1 MDLVLNVADRCLH
14 PLRIPVTMARGKISL
29 LLVTNLGAVII
40 VGPQNQVLREIKYAM
55 TSLPIVSIP
64 TVVFFLEASSDNVE
78 ESPMGKTTLRL
89 LTMISFL
96 LFTDGCIYWIHRF
109 LHHKRIYK
117 VRIIKNHIC
126 VQTPAFIILCFLYFC
141 SYLYVPSQTIAKVH
155 VLPQTPHLPRSLYC
169 TVYGYYFLY
178 QHCYSILDPKSS
190 SKTGGT

>member
-78 ESPMGKTTLRL
+78 ESPMGKTTL
-89 LTMISFL
+89 MISFL

-117 VRIIKNHIC
+117 VDLVTDTAMAYGLHNFQAHQNICALWMGALPSYTGIAIKLKKKNGLPTI
-126 VQTPAFIILCFLYFC
+126 FIN
-141 SYLYVPSQTIAKVH
+141 
-155 VLPQTPHLPRSLYC
+155 
-169 TVYGYYFLY
+169 
-178 QHCYSILDPKSS
+178 DPKHH
-190 SKTGGT
+190 GMLFA